1 MYFKIKSH
9 LLTCM
14 SHLFLGVIHYRDIRN
29 PIFNSPPKIQEKP
42 NSHPQTPH
50 PGHTR
55 ATATHPTAPSL
66 GTGAVFLLK
75 TAPANHSKSQQT
87 CCLGASASLGV
98 GWRNERF
105 NDSYLPFWIPS
116 ASSTLVFWILPGK
129 QTWPLKDVVRIEIAG
144 ISRGHVSFRGCNFE
158 IHGEFEDPMSLFFV
172 LFREVRVLGEV
183 GRLVLELIVRM
194 HGKEPG

>member
-29 PIFNSPPKIQEKP
+29 QILNSPPKIQENP

-50 PGHTR
+50 PN
-55 ATATHPTAPSL
+55 APHPRHPCTAPSL

-105 NDSYLPFWIPS
+105 NDSYLPYWIPDS
-116 ASSTLVFWILPGK
+116 CASCFLQGRFLDTPQK
-129 QTWPLKDVVRIEIAG
+129 NK
-144 ISRGHVSFRGCNFE
+144 HVPFE
-158 IHGEFEDPMSLFFV
+158 RCSSY
-172 LFREVRVLGEV
+172 
-183 GRLVLELIVRM
+183 
-194 HGKEPG
+194 

>member
-1 MYFKIKSH
+1 MYEPS
-9 LLTCM
+9 
-14 SHLFLGVIHYRDIRN
+14 FLGVIHYRDIRN

-42 NSHPQTPH
+42 SSHPQTPH

-116 ASSTLVFWILPGK
+116 ASCASCFLQGRFLDTPQKNKHVPFERCSSYWNSPFLGDMLVFGGV
-129 QTWPLKDVVRIEIAG
+129 TLKYMVNLKTPYV
-144 ISRGHVSFRGCNFE
+144 FFFFE
-158 IHGEFEDPMSLFFV
+158 
-172 LFREVRVLGEV
+172 
-183 GRLVLELIVRM
+183 
-194 HGKEPG
+194 K